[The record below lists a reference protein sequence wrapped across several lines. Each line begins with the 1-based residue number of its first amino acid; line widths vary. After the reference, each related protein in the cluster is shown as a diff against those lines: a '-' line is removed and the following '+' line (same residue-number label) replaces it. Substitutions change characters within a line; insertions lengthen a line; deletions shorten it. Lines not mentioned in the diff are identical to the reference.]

1 MEGRANCGVIY
12 GMDRCQNTLFQSC
25 FPLQTENQSYSGSQ
39 SNSSCLPTLPHL
51 PLSGPS
57 YDQLQQLLVALE
69 HNANEDGHDCWTYL
83 WGTPFFSS
91 SRAYKHL
98 CGTTIVHPCFR
109 WLWKASVQYKHKV
122 FFCWLLLKDR
132 ISTRGLLKRNGMIL
146 PSYSFMCPLSTGYRR
161 KSGSFVSSVSL
172 FTTVLAA
179 HPFTDLLT
187 TGSFLNLIRLQIT
200 TQCLILY
207 GYHHYNHYN
216 LYVYIQFDRML

>member
-1 MEGRANCGVIY
+1 M
-12 GMDRCQNTLFQSC
+12 
-25 FPLQTENQSYSGSQ
+25 
-39 SNSSCLPTLPHL
+39 
-51 PLSGPS
+51 
-57 YDQLQQLLVALE
+57 ALE
-69 HNANEDGHDCWTYL
+69 S
-83 WGTPFFSS
+83 FS
-91 SRAYKHL
+91 
-98 CGTTIVHPCFR
+98 TIQ
-109 WLWKASVQYKHKV
+109 AQS

-216 LYVYIQFDRML
+216 LYVYIQFDRMLWVIFFSGASRQKETLNRLHMWTDLNSFTRKSSIANIHARKLWDRAEKSNFCETLEQIPL